1 MNIRYLDRTHISN
14 QLTKLKIYNDKCNRT
29 NARKIFIKNGLRN
42 NTEAVFEKSI

>member
-14 QLTKLKIYNDKCNRT
+14 QLTKLKIYNDKC
-29 NARKIFIKNGLRN
+29 KKKFHKNGLRN